1 MSAQAVRP
9 DLVDMDSQT
18 QKQPAVVL
26 VATDGDWAGRS
37 LESVLVANGYAVLRS
52 GDGEDAL
59 ALARRFRPDA
69 LILDEH
75 LPGLSGIDIC
85 RLLREEAGFDLST
98 PIVITA
104 PSPSQRAIRQAAYD
118 AGAWDF
124 CTHPLEAD
132 TLILKLGTFLRGRAA
147 ISQAR
152 EQALIDNATGVLSPL
167 GLERWAEQLAARAI
181 RNHEPLACVV
191 LMPLDDAVTGSE
203 AVTSFLQVSREAF
216 RRSDVVGRTSD
227 GRLAL
232 LAPDTDSKGVE
243 GMLMRL
249 RAAITAAAGR
259 SNSLSAVPSDFKA
272 GYWAVP
278 DYSSSQVD
286 PAELLRRA
294 AQALDHISAVSP
306 AGSMAINFDQLPV
319 S

>member
-1 MSAQAVRP
+1 MSAQAARP
-9 DLVDMDSQT
+9 EPVDMEPQST
-18 QKQPAVVL
+18 KQPAVVL

-85 RLLREEAGFDLST
+85 RMLREEEGFDLST

-104 PSPSQRAIRQAAYD
+104 PSPSQRAIRQSAYD

-124 CTHPLEAD
+124 CTHPLEAE

-147 ISQAR
+147 IAQAR
-152 EQALIDNATGVLSPL
+152 QQALVDSATGLLTPQ

-191 LMPLDDAVTGSE
+191 LMPLDQGGAGGE
-203 AVTSFLQVSREAF
+203 AASSFVQMSREAF

-243 GMLMRL
+243 GMLTRL
-249 RAAITAAAGR
+249 RAAITAAAAG
-259 SNSLSAVPSDFKA
+259 SNSVSAPATDFKA

-278 DYSSSQVD
+278 DYSSSQVS
-286 PAELLRRA
+286 PTELLRRA
-294 AQALDHISAVSP
+294 GQALDHISAVAP
-306 AGSMAINFDQLPV
+306 TGSMAINFDQLPV

>member
-9 DLVDMDSQT
+9 EPVDMDSQSL
-18 QKQPAVVL
+18 KHPAVVL

-59 ALARRFRPDA
+59 SLARRFRPDA

-75 LPGLSGIDIC
+75 LPSLSGIDIC
-85 RLLREEAGFDLST
+85 RILREEEGFDLST

-147 ISQAR
+147 IAQAR
-152 EQALIDNATGVLSPL
+152 DQALIDSATGVLTPQ

-191 LMPLDDAVTGSE
+191 LMPLDSGTAGAEPVS
-203 AVTSFLQVSREAF
+203 SFLQVSRDAF

-243 GMLMRL
+243 GLLTRL
-249 RAAITAAAGR
+249 RAAITAAAA
-259 SNSLSAVPSDFKA
+259 SSSSVSAVPTDFKA

-278 DYSSSQVD
+278 DYSSNQVN

-294 AQALDHISAVSP
+294 AQALDHVTTLSP
-306 AGSMAINFDQLPV
+306 AGSMAISFDQLPV